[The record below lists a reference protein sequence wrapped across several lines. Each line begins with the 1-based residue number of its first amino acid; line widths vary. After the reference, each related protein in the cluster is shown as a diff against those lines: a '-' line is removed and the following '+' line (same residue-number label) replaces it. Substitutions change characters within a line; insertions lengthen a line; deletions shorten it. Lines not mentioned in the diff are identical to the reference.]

1 MAFIVLALACVVFGA
16 LYLIATPVGIVL
28 GTICFIIVEIFL
40 MVGRLGHLASERMH
54 RAVK

>member
-1 MAFIVLALACVVFGA
+1 MAIIVLALACVVFGA

>member
-1 MAFIVLALACVVFGA
+1 MAIIVLALVCVVFGT
-16 LYLIATPVGIVL
+16 LYLLATPVGIVL
-28 GTICFIIVEIFL
+28 GTICFVIVELFL